1 MAMIEALF
9 AGMVGGKMAT
19 GYLKDGLKH
28 AILLM
33 MICFVTFIFLI

>member
-1 MAMIEALF
+1 
-9 AGMVGGKMAT
+9 MAT

-33 MICFVTFIFLI
+33 MICFVTFIFFI